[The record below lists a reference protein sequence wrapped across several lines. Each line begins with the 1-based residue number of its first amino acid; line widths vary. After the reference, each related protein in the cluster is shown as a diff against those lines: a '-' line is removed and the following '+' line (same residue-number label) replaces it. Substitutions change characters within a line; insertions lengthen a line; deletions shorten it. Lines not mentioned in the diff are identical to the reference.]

1 MWPLDCHTPLLALSV
16 EQYDQGN
23 IDEWPPFYLLILL
36 WVIMMPCQSNDE
48 LKKLVEEARI
58 CTKNGKVADYIP
70 ELGKA
75 NPNDLSI
82 AIHYPDGKCV
92 SAGDIDKKITLQSIS
107 KVISLAHVLME
118 RGSRYV
124 FERVGMEP
132 TGDPFNSIV
141 KLETMDVAKPLNP
154 MINAGALVVT
164 HMIKGKSV
172 EERFNRLLGF
182 IRELAGD
189 SAIGYCEKTARSEF
203 ESADLNRALCYFLKQ
218 NNIITEDVDTLID
231 LYSKQCAVEM
241 DCLDLARIG
250 MIFAMDGVD
259 PMNEKRIM
267 PVDVARICKTFM
279 VTCGM
284 YNASGEFAIK
294 IGIPAK
300 SGVSGGI
307 MGAVPGK
314 FGIGIFGPALDEK
327 GNSVAGIKLLE
338 LLSKNYQLSMF
349 SG

>member
-1 MWPLDCHTPLLALSV
+1 
-16 EQYDQGN
+16 
-23 IDEWPPFYLLILL
+23 
-36 WVIMMPCQSNDE
+36 MPCQSSKE
-48 LKKLVEEARI
+48 LKQLVEEAKRY
-58 CTKNGKVADYIP
+58 TKDGKVANYIP

-82 AIHYPDGKCV
+82 AINYPDGRCI
-92 SAGDIDKKITLQSIS
+92 SAGDIDKKFTLQSIS
-107 KVISLAHVLME
+107 KVISLAFVLMD
-118 RGSRYV
+118 RGFRYV

-132 TGDPFNSIV
+132 TGDPFNSIA
-141 KLETMDVAKPLNP
+141 KLETMAVAKPLNP

-164 HMIKGKSV
+164 HMIKGDSV
-172 EERFNRLLGF
+172 EERLNRLVGF
-182 IRELAGD
+182 IRDLARD
-189 SAIGYCEKTARSEF
+189 SNVGYNEKVARSEF
-203 ESADLNRALCYFLKQ
+203 ETADLNRALCYFLKQ
-218 NNIITEDVDTLID
+218 HHIITEDIEPLLD
-231 LYSKQCAVEM
+231 LYTKQCAIQM
-241 DCLDLARIG
+241 NGLDLSRIG

-259 PMNEKRIM
+259 PHSGRRII
-267 PVDVARICKTFM
+267 PDDVARICKTFM

-327 GNSVAGIKLLE
+327 GNSIAGMKLLE
-338 LLSKNYQLSMF
+338 LLSKNYRLSMF
-349 SG
+349 

>member
-1 MWPLDCHTPLLALSV
+1 
-16 EQYDQGN
+16 
-23 IDEWPPFYLLILL
+23 
-36 WVIMMPCQSNDE
+36 MPCQKSDD
-48 LKKLVEEARI
+48 LQRLVEIAKRY
-58 CTKNGKVADYIP
+58 TKDGKVADYIP
-70 ELGKA
+70 ELAKA
-75 NPNDLSI
+75 NPGDLSI
-82 AIHYPDGKCV
+82 AINYPDGRCI

-107 KVISLAHVLME
+107 KVISLALVLME
-118 RGSRYV
+118 RGFRYV

-132 TGDPFNSIV
+132 TGDPFNSIA
-141 KLETMDVAKPLNP
+141 KLESMAPAKPLNP

-164 HMIKGKSV
+164 HMIKGDSV
-172 EERFNRLLGF
+172 ENRFNRLLGF
-182 IRELAGD
+182 IRELSGD
-189 SAIGYCEKTARSEF
+189 PTVGYSEKIAQSEF

-218 NNIITEDVDTLID
+218 HNIITEDVETLLD
-231 LYSKQCAVEM
+231 LYTKQCAVEM
-241 DCLDLARIG
+241 NCLDLARIG

-259 PMNEKRIM
+259 PLSGKRIM
-267 PVDVARICKTFM
+267 PDDVARICKTFM

-327 GNSVAGIKLLE
+327 GNSVAGLKLLE
-338 LLSKNYQLSMF
+338 LLSRNYRLSMF
-349 SG
+349 